1 MTGAQSID
9 PGFWKGKRVFLT
21 GHTGFKGSWLSLWLQ
36 RLGAEVHGYA
46 LEPPSNPSMFDDCA
60 IGDGMRSEIADVR
73 DADRLQGSLRESQAE
88 VVIHM
93 AAQPLV
99 RASYELSLDT
109 YAINVMGTANLLEAV
124 RRVDTVRAVVVI
136 TTDKCY
142 HNKEWVWGYR
152 EDDELGG
159 HDPYSNSKA
168 CAELVT
174 AAFRDSF
181 FNRARFDEH
190 RVAVATARAG
200 NVVGGGDWAE
210 DRLVPDIIRAVMH
223 EVPVE
228 IRFPDAIR
236 PWQHVLEPLGGYLL
250 LAERLYAG
258 GPEFAEAW
266 NFGPAQE
273 DARPVSWIADRLT
286 SLWGEGAS
294 WNRDGGAHVHEANYL
309 KLDSSKA
316 RGALGWRPVLDLATT
331 LDWIVEWFRVSHAG
345 GDVSGVTAEQIARY
359 EGLTRE
365 EG

>member
-1 MTGAQSID
+1 MRDSRPISPQ
-9 PGFWKGKRVFLT
+9 FWKDKRVFLT

-46 LEPPSNPSMFDDCA
+46 LEPPTNPSMFDDCRIA
-60 IGDGMRSEIADVR
+60 DGMRSQISDVR
-73 DADRLQGSLRESQAE
+73 DADRLRGSLEESCSE
-88 VVIHM
+88 IVIHM

-109 YAINVMGTANLLEAV
+109 YAINVMGTANVLEAV
-124 RRVDTVRAVVVI
+124 RRVDSVRAVVVI

-142 HNKEWVWGYR
+142 RNKEWVWGYR

-181 FNRARFDEH
+181 FNWQQYDEH

-200 NVVGGGDWAE
+200 NVVGGGDWAQ
-210 DRLVPDIIRAVMH
+210 DRLVPDIVRAVMK

-228 IRFPDAIR
+228 IRFPNAIR
-236 PWQHVLEPLGGYLL
+236 PWQHVLEPLGGYLM
-250 LAERLYAG
+250 LAERLYTD
-258 GPEFAEAW
+258 GPDYAEAW
-266 NFGPAQE
+266 NFGPPQE

-286 SLWGEGAS
+286 TLWGGGAS
-294 WNRDGGAHVHEANYL
+294 WCLAGGEHVHEADYL

-316 RGALGWRPVLDLATT
+316 RGVLGWRPVLDLATA
-331 LDWIVEWFRVSHAG
+331 LDWIVAWFRVSHAG
-345 GDVSGVTAEQIARY
+345 GDLSEATADQIARY
-359 EGLTRE
+359 EQLIAAE
-365 EG
+365 E